1 VCVICVC
8 VRGHNLSFC
17 LLFFVFV
24 VVVVV
29 VGQQREREKV
39 SIGST
44 RGMYCILLRSLDS
57 FSVSLSL
64 SLSLSER
71 RKEGKQNTTRKK
83 GSRDYVIQDGEYLS
97 ECNWSSR

>member
-1 VCVICVC
+1 MICVC

-17 LLFFVFV
+17 LLFFV

-29 VGQQREREKV
+29 VGQQRERGN
-39 SIGST
+39 IGST

-64 SLSLSER
+64 SLSLSL
-71 RKEGKQNTTRKK
+71 KEGKPRRKAK
-83 GSRDYVIQDGEYLS
+83 HHTKRE
-97 ECNWSSR
+97 